1 MTDSQISMKTLSLVA
16 ILGASLFIGA
26 STGAHAQT
34 ADSAGDFPLGLLLPR
49 TAGKVSLIKL
59 KYANSASIAYR
70 LDPANNLRPAIL
82 GAEASPKSTEDVAFT
97 LPEGI
102 EQIVSVDPQNVLL
115 ISYKEGSEQSVRDLQ
130 ALIAVLDQPLRQIE
144 LEAQVVEMSP
154 EDAKTFGI
162 DFGPQQNETNDA
174 KPDGETKFTPQI
186 GVMKNFSARLNALV
200 ADNKAKILGT
210 PRVAVAN
217 NFPGQ
222 LTLSVPRTLTLTAV
236 AGSDPPAT
244 LNYVTKPELVLNVV
258 PILNGDETL
267 SFEIDVTSN
276 ATPEK
281 GVTSS
286 KSLLKSTLNLR
297 DGDTWAL
304 KNLPFPVASKNYK
317 VPLLGDIPFIGK
329 LFQAKSELPQET
341 LVFITARIIRRAEDV
356 EAKPAN

>member
-1 MTDSQISMKTLSLVA
+1 MKTLPFA
-16 ILGASLFIGA
+16 IALSATFFVGA
-26 STGAHAQT
+26 STATLAQT
-34 ADSAGDFPLGLLLPR
+34 AEPSAPTPTETTGQKARVVKIVNVP
-49 TAGKVSLIKL
+49 
-59 KYANSASIAYR
+59 SAFIAYW
-70 LDPANNLRPAIL
+70 LDPANNQRPVIF
-82 GAEASPKSTEDVAFT
+82 GAEPSATPAKSTFT
-97 LPEGI
+97 LPDGI
-102 EQIVSVDPQNVLL
+102 SQIVSIDGQNLVLIRGSDDESIRQVQEL
-115 ISYKEGSEQSVRDLQ
+115 ID
-130 ALIAVLDQPLRQIE
+130 VLDQPLRQIE
-144 LEAQVVEMSP
+144 LEAQVVEMRP
-154 EDAKTFGI
+154 EDAKILTFGV

-186 GVMKNFSARLNALV
+186 GVVKNFRARLNALV

-210 PRVAVAN
+210 PRVAVASN
-217 NFPGQ
+217 VPGQ

-244 LNYVTKPELVLNVV
+244 LHYVTKPELILNVM
-258 PILNGDETL
+258 PIINGDETL

-276 ATPEK
+276 AMPEK

-304 KNLPFPVASKNYK
+304 KNLPFSVANKNYNYK

-329 LFQAKSELPQET
+329 LFQAKSELPRET
-341 LVFITARIIRRAEDV
+341 LVFITARIIRRAGDV